1 MTIAGI
7 NVIAVLAATIAGMAI
22 GALWYSPLLLAQ
34 PWMRAIGKRPEDI
47 MPTPRPFIVAGLS
60 NLVMATMLAGLMF
73 HVGGAQIR
81 TGVISALLVWL
92 GFVATTIA
100 VNHQF
105 QGMPFALTLID
116 AGHWLAVLVLMAVV
130 IGAFGT

>member
-7 NVIAVLAATIAGMAI
+7 NVIAVLAATIAGMAV
-22 GALWYSPLLLAQ
+22 GALWYSPLLFAR
-34 PWMRAIGKRPEDI
+34 PWMRAIGKEPTDI
-47 MPTPRPFIVAGLS
+47 KPTPRPFFVAGIA

-81 TGVISALLVWL
+81 TGVVSALLVWL

-105 QGMPFALTLID
+105 QGQPFALTLID
-116 AGHWLAVLVLMAVV
+116 AGHWLAVLVVMAVV
-130 IGAFGT
+130 IGAFG

>member
-1 MTIAGI
+1 MTIVGI
-7 NVIAVLAATIAGMAI
+7 NVIAVIAAAIAGMAV
-22 GALWYSPLLLAQ
+22 GALWYSPLLFAR
-34 PWMRAIGKRPEDI
+34 PWMRAVGKSPDDVK
-47 MPTPRPFIVAGLS
+47 PSPRPFIVAALS

-116 AGHWLAVLVLMAVV
+116 AGHWLAVLVAMAVA
-130 IGAFGT
+130 IGAFG